1 MIKHPQQTK
10 LDDLPNQKRDR
21 EFRWV
26 ERFATLL
33 DNQFSIGTFRF
44 GLDPLLNFI
53 PLAGQAV
60 SLSSALLLV
69 LVMYRNGVSPNA
81 ASKML
86 VNVLWDAF
94 LGSIPFLGNIFD
106 FFKKANQKNIKIL
119 KEYYYQGKH
128 QGGAKRVFLSLFIV
142 ILLVSFIFIY
152 LLWLFGAWIV
162 SLF

>member
-1 MIKHPQQTK
+1 MDKHPHPPQPHDLSDQQ
-10 LDDLPNQKRDR
+10 RDR

-33 DNQFSIGTFRF
+33 DNQFSIGGFRF
-44 GLDPLLNFI
+44 GLDPMLNFI
-53 PLAGQAV
+53 PLFGQAV
-60 SLSSALLLV
+60 SFSSALLLV

-86 VNVLWDAF
+86 LNVLWDAI
-94 LGSIPFLGNIFD
+94 LGSIPFVGNVLD
-106 FFKKANQKNIKIL
+106 FFKKANEKNIKIL

-128 QGGAKRVFLSLFIV
+128 QGGAKRIFISLFIV
-142 ILLVSFIFIY
+142 IILAAFLFIY
-152 LLWLFGAWIV
+152 LLWLLGTWIV

>member
-1 MIKHPQQTK
+1 MDRQNLQASV
-10 LDDLPNQKRDR
+10 QRDR

-33 DNQFSIGTFRF
+33 DNQFKIGGLRF

-53 PLAGQAV
+53 PLLGQGIT
-60 SLSSALLLV
+60 LGSSLLLV

-81 ASKML
+81 ATKML
-86 VNVLWDAF
+86 LNVFWDAI

-119 KEYYYQGKH
+119 KEY
-128 QGGAKRVFLSLFIV
+128 
-142 ILLVSFIFIY
+142 
-152 LLWLFGAWIV
+152 
-162 SLF
+162 